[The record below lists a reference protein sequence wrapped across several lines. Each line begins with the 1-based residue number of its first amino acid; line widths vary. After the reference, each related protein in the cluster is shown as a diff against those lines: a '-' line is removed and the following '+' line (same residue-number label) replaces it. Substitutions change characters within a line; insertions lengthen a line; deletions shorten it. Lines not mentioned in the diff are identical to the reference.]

1 MILNFISR
9 LSALLL
15 AVLIFIFGC
24 SKPEFEENDFNKI
37 FDEQNVDGCFIL
49 FDVKNE
55 STIKSNLEKCNT
67 GFLPASTFK
76 IPHTLIAMELG
87 IISDTSFTLKWD
99 GTKRFADVWNKDHNL
114 SSALK
119 YSVVWYYEEI
129 GKRVGNER
137 MADWL
142 NKIEYG
148 NKDVSGTY
156 PYWLRGNLRITPNE
170 QMEFI
175 KKFYFE
181 NLSFKKENIKT
192 VKKILGLE
200 QTENYK
206 LTAKTGWADFN
217 GESIGWVVGYLEVE
231 NGTYLF
237 VTNITSKD
245 TPENFAALRLLVTKK
260 IFNQLGLIKN

>member
-1 MILNFISR
+1 MISKFKSRQTAFLFALIISI
-9 LSALLL
+9 S
-15 AVLIFIFGC
+15 GC
-24 SKPEFEENDFNKI
+24 SKQQFEEKDFNKI

-49 FDVKNE
+49 YDLKNE
-55 STIKSNLEKCNT
+55 STIKYNLEKCNT

-76 IPHTLIAMELG
+76 IAHTLIAMELG
-87 IISDTSFTLKWD
+87 IIPDTSFTLKWD

-137 MADWL
+137 MAEWL

-170 QMEFI
+170 QMDFV

-181 NLSFKKENIKT
+181 EPPFKKENIKT
-192 VKKILGLE
+192 VKQILELE

-217 GESIGWVVGYLEVE
+217 GESIGWVIGYFETGD
-231 NGTYLF
+231 NTYLF
-237 VTNITSKD
+237 VTNLTSTD
-245 TPENFAALRLLVTKK
+245 TPKNFAALRLQITKE
-260 IFNQLGLIKN
+260 IFKELGLI